1 MIRRLAIAFVAAVLS
16 VGLIAG
22 SAAAAKP
29 ELDPSYVNGQ
39 TVFMIGP
46 HLVTDPSPGQLD
58 AAEELYLAVYPINPD
73 GQTDLGP
80 LRLPSGYN
88 PQCDPCFHPGL
99 PLPFV
104 YHDHVLSGAPGFGTD
119 GTADGFAAPWRI
131 ILVVYSPTIIL
142 APGFQPVTSVAQLDW
157 AEAHGWF
164 LPINPDPNAES
175 AFEIDTGQVLICPL
189 ASSHA

>member
-1 MIRRLAIAFVAAVLS
+1 VIHRFTIGSVAAVLS
-16 VGLIAG
+16 VGLMAG
-22 SAAAAKP
+22 PAAAAKP
-29 ELDPSYVNGQ
+29 DLDPSYVNGQ

-46 HLVTDPSPGQLD
+46 HLVTDPSPGQLN
-58 AAEELYLAVYPINPD
+58 AAEELYLAVYPINPS

-80 LRLPSGYN
+80 LALPSGYS

-99 PLPFV
+99 PLPFA
-104 YHDHVLSGAPGFGTD
+104 YHDHVLSGAPGLGTG

-131 ILVVYSPTIIL
+131 ILVIYSPAIFL
-142 APGFQPVTSVAQLDW
+142 APAFQPVTSVAQLDW
-157 AEAHGWF
+157 GEAHGWF

-189 ASSHA
+189 TSIHA